1 MRQRARFSRGQCLQ
15 LLGVQDEAHQS
26 ARLVT
31 VKLIVI

>member
-1 MRQRARFSRGQCLQ
+1 MRQRARFKGLGLQ
-15 LLGVQDEAHQS
+15 LLGVQDEAHDS